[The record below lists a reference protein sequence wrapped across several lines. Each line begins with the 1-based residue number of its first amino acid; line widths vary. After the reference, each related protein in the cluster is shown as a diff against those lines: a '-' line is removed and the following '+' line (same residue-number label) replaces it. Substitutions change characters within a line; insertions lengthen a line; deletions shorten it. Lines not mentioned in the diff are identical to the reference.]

1 MSIVPSCSNTIMIK
15 KSFFVRLRFIGI
27 PFFARS
33 RSPFQVLARQA
44 DEGGG
49 WPFKTH
55 ISPSTLALFRLFE
68 PFEAAQGGEKLPPSL
83 PTMPEG
89 FVHISYFSSAAV
101 ALLNSSTQ
109 SCTLAR
115 GVGVK
120 IKDICVVFC
129 KCFFYI
135 CGMGR
140 GVACHFCGNNF
151 DFFVKSFG
159 VKLKTNSVCGAAQK
173 YSGFRTVTAP

>member
-1 MSIVPSCSNTIMIK
+1 MDKFEFNIFSGLLLKCSVALSCSFMFQYIIMIK
-15 KSFFVRLRFIGI
+15 KSLFVRLRFIGI

-55 ISPSTLALFRLFE
+55 ISPSTSALFRLFE

-129 KCFFYI
+129 KCFFLYLWH
-135 CGMGR
+135 GEG
-140 GVACHFCGNNF
+140 GGLPFLW
-151 DFFVKSFG
+151 K
-159 VKLKTNSVCGAAQK
+159 
-173 YSGFRTVTAP
+173 